1 MSNRLTR
8 WGNRKVTSQLHSE
21 SSKTRASYLR
31 NSLVIWISDD
41 TEQCL
46 DTIANT
52 HTDPEKL
59 ARKLG
64 ALKEEEQVK
73 PKKGKKVEPK

>member
-1 MSNRLTR
+1 M
-8 WGNRKVTSQLHSE
+8 TSQLHSE
-21 SSKTRASYLR
+21 SNKTPCELLR

-64 ALKEEEQVK
+64 VLKEERTDGA
-73 PKKGKKVEPK
+73 KKGEKSGAQVEEN